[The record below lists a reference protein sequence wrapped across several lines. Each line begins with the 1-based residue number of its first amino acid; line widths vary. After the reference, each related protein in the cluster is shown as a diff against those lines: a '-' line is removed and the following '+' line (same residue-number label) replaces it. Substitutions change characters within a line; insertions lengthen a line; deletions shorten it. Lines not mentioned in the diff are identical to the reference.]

1 MFELMPFGR
10 NEKNLFNYLDN
21 MEKDFFGSVSSVTHM
36 RTDVLD
42 KGDHYELQAELPG
55 FNKEDIH
62 ISVDNGCL
70 TIAAQ
75 HSEENKE
82 EKTNYIRR
90 ERKYG
95 SFQRSFD
102 LTGIDADKITAAYE
116 NGILKLALPK
126 QVEVKPESKRIEIG

>member
-82 EKTNYIRR
+82 EKNNYIRR

>member
-21 MEKDFFGSVSSVTHM
+21 MEKDFFGSVSSIAHM

-42 KGDHYELQAELPG
+42 KGDHYELHAELPG
-55 FNKEDIH
+55 FAKEDIH
-62 ISVDNGCL
+62 ISVENGCL

-75 HSEENKE
+75 HSEESKE
-82 EKTNYIRR
+82 EKGSYIRR

-126 QVEVKPESKRIEIG
+126 QAEVKPESKRIEIG

>member
-82 EKTNYIRR
+82 EKSNYIRR